1 MAVLR
6 RRLTVRMLTG
16 IAGPELALE
25 PGDQHAFPAELARR
39 LVESGQAEPV
49 GQWPDEKRKESAGAG
64 PR

>member
-16 IAGPELALE
+16 MAGPELALS
-25 PGDQHAFPAELARR
+25 PGDQHAFPADLARR
-39 LVESGQAEPV
+39 LVESGKAEPV
-49 GQWPDEKRKESAGAG
+49 GQWPDEKHKGSAGAE